1 MRALRFELKGE
12 TAFFKKPDVNVYAY
26 FTYSH
31 IHKIALFGILGS
43 ILGLG
48 GYMQQYDENYP
59 LAANRKKAEKQRV
72 FPEFYEVFQHTRVS
86 IVPHGDRGYFTKKIQ
101 IFNNSVGY
109 ANRDATKK
117 GGATLNVR
125 EQWLEKPNWTI
136 YIADDEGLKQPIF
149 DKLADYLLNHRSVY
163 MPYLG
168 KNDHPAAIS
177 SPELVEVTEAD
188 QPSFIDS
195 LHRTDHISYDA
206 EGDIKPGQ
214 DQSFFKEFMPVG
226 LNEANNGY
234 IFQPLA
240 FTNHE
245 IDQDSISEADRR
257 NMYRDGNRVLY
268 FL

>member
-1 MRALRFELKGE
+1 MRVLRFELKGE

-48 GYMQQYDENYP
+48 GYMQQYNGNFP
-59 LAANRKKAEKQRV
+59 LAANRKKAEKQQT
-72 FPEFYEVFQHTRVS
+72 FPEFYEVFQHARVS

-101 IFNNSVGY
+101 IFNNTVGY
-109 ANRDATKK
+109 ASQEEGKV
-117 GGATLNVR
+117 LNIR
-125 EQWLEKPNWTI
+125 EQWLEKPNWKI
-136 YIADDEGLKQPIF
+136 YVADDAGLKEPIF
-149 DKLADYLLNHRSVY
+149 EKLSDYLLNSQSVY

-168 KNDHPAAIS
+168 KNDHPATIS
-177 SPELVEVTEAD
+177 NPKLVEVNEAD

-195 LHRTDHISYDA
+195 LHRTDYIRYDA
-206 EGDIKPGQ
+206 EGEIKTGQ
-214 DQSFFKEFMPVG
+214 DQSYFKEFMPVG
-226 LNEANNGY
+226 LNETNNGY
-234 IFQPLA
+234 VFQPLV

-245 IDQDSISEADRR
+245 IDSDSISETDRR
-257 NMYRDGNRVLY
+257 NMYCDGNRVLY